1 MQKNINEIF
10 YLHIS
15 WSFFSQTKFEVI
27 LKLTKT
33 NFIYN
38 IRIEQEDKECLIHF
52 KLF

>member
-27 LKLTKT
+27 LKLTNS
-33 NFIYN
+33 NFIYS
-38 IRIEQEDKECLIHF
+38 IRIEQEDKECLIHS